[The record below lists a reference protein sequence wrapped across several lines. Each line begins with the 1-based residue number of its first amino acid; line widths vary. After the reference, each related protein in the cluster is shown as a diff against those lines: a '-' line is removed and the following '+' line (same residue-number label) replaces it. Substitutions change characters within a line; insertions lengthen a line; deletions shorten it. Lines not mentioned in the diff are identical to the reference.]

1 MGLERLGGHASMRE
15 ICKQQNKEENKVCS
29 KNKKYPNFARIQLW
43 YTEDHQEFES
53 TMNFKTS
60 LNLIWY

>member
-29 KNKKYPNFARIQLW
+29 KNKKYPNFARIQL
-43 YTEDHQEFES
+43 
-53 TMNFKTS
+53 
-60 LNLIWY
+60 